1 MIAVIKLM
9 GAGTGT
15 MTASKNMKSPRTSS
29 VFNKVIILFLGQW
42 AIVSIALVVSS
53 LNK

>member
-9 GAGTGT
+9 EVGTG
-15 MTASKNMKSPRTSS
+15 MTTALKNMKSPRTSS
-29 VFNKVIILFLGQW
+29 VFNRAIVLFLGQW

-53 LNK
+53 LYK